1 MFRDNEN
8 QPQSKAMFCF
18 WKVSGTKTTFEVR
31 SAEGVF
37 FDVIVCTNGCETFSK
52 VLVLGGSVEG
62 LPIGVLSFPRKPWE
76 KEHLNVFD
84 YYQHVTE
91 FGLSS

>member
-1 MFRDNEN
+1 M
-8 QPQSKAMFCF
+8 
-18 WKVSGTKTTFEVR
+18 
-31 SAEGVF
+31 
-37 FDVIVCTNGCETFSK
+37 
-52 VLVLGGSVEG
+52 EG